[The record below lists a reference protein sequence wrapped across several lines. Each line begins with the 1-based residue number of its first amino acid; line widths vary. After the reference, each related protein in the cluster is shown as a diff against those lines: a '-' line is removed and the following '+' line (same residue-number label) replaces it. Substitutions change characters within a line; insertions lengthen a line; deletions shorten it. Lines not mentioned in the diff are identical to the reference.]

1 MDAHVIAPAA
11 VVGATVATL
20 TVACALAARRYR
32 RRAAR
37 ATTTTSSAT
46 QTMPEFVLVD
56 PDDMMEL
63 AARPPAERVPKALVQ
78 QLQQMAVDDLHS
90 MAAACADARTS

>member
-32 RRAAR
+32 RAAR
-37 ATTTTSSAT
+37 ATTST

-90 MAAACADARTS
+90 MAAARADARTS